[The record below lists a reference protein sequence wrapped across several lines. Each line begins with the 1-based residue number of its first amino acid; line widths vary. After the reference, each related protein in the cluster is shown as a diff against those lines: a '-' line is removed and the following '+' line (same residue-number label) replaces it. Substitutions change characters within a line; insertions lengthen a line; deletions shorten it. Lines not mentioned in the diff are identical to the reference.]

1 MATTILFTKFSKQ
14 FLFILTFF
22 CFFSCKNSSQ
32 NYYHEITTE
41 LAVDNIHVNT
51 DKNIFVIMVCKS
63 ECLHCNVQFAAIL
76 NDTNITKHFPMQNIC
91 VVMPFIRNVERKS
104 YEETLSSY
112 LQYKPIPPFI
122 YNQDIYDALE
132 NNLKNAVSGF
142 FIIEPAGIIKLSIG
156 LNDTHIY
163 DAIIE
168 KL

>member
-1 MATTILFTKFSKQ
+1 MATIILFTKFSKQ
-14 FLFILTFF
+14 FLFILGFF
-22 CFFSCKNSSQ
+22 CFFSCKNGDQ
-32 NYYHEITTE
+32 NYYRNITTE
-41 LAVDNIHVNT
+41 LAANNIHVHT
-51 DKNIFVIMVCKS
+51 DKNIFVIMVGKS

-91 VVMPFIRNVERKS
+91 FVMPFIRNVERKS
-104 YEETLSSY
+104 YEESLSSY
-112 LQYKPIPPFI
+112 LQYKPIPTFI
-122 YNQDIYDALE
+122 YNQRIYDALE

-142 FIIEPAGIIKLSIG
+142 FIIEPTGTIKLCTG